1 MEKKLYIPT
10 TTRNFQNILSSESIS
25 PKSFYKERKFGDNRW
40 YSIPENN
47 MENVILLYDTLCYFN
62 RPKEDYE
69 DHPMLIEVTI
79 KEDNIKTLTQGV
91 YYCDRTIYLTPYN
104 SQFIFFCETDKAI
117 TLSISKSNI
126 ETKLLDLYQ
135 SRFIIKSITE
145 KYNNNFNLKDISN
158 LNTFE
163 IEKDIS
169 INKMKGLLYGYY
181 IGAILSTSKEAIE
194 KLNFLRYTFNELA
207 GINNKL
213 GLYQCEYRIDTNNI
227 QDEIQKQEDKIE
239 KEYLPL
245 PTKKNEIVVNDKNII
260 ALNTELVPDKLNQ
273 KLFKCWINDLLSSK
287 KYNGKINSFRKE
299 LSDDITKKA
308 RDLLTYQWE
317 NSYTQK
323 FLNKLRRHTRGES
336 FDVEWDNGL
345 LSSIAAVIIKGDD
358 WNKLL
363 TFMQTKGMYDYRLAF
378 SMYGALNG
386 FANLTRDFTDLLF
399 SYDSKYIADVYTEF
413 HGQLFGERL
422 DTNLKKEKP
431 THEAEETS
439 STQTPR
445 FDIFFKSICTKCP
458 TARKDENS
466 YKKYF
471 QEYGLTPDLL
481 NAIKQDKTLNKGKGV
496 QKGVISDIEKQ
507 LNPSNKKRR
516 KQKNEKD
523 SKSFKNFTNNM
534 IKDKLLIFTENKQ
547 TVEATAPVIIS
558 ASRSTDIPA
567 FYAKWFFNRLEKGY
581 CVWYNPFNQEPSYI
595 SFKNCKVIVFWTKNP
610 KPIIPY
616 LHKLEEQGIHYYF
629 QVTLNDYTLEKFEPN
644 VPSVS
649 ERIETFKELSNRIGK
664 ERVIWRFDPLILTAN
679 ITPRT
684 LLSRIWKIGNQLKG
698 YTNKLVFSFIDVNS
712 YRKVQNNL
720 VKETND
726 FNKGNI
732 DTAEINQTQRQ
743 EIAEGLAKLRDIW
756 KKEGWDLTLATC
768 AEDID
773 LNYLGIEHNRC
784 IDGELMKQV
793 FSEDKALLYYLQ
805 TGVLPEPDI
814 FGEIPAIPLKSKN
827 LKDKGQRK
835 LCGCMVSKDIGMYN
849 TCKHL
854 CVYCYANTSRNMVL
868 NNESKH
874 SDNSESII
882 K

>member
-245 PTKKNEIVVNDKNII
+245 PTKKKEIVVNDKNII

-323 FLNKLRRHTRGES
+323 FLNKLRRHTRGDS
-336 FDVEWDNGL
+336 FDVDWDN
-345 LSSIAAVIIKGDD
+345 
-358 WNKLL
+358 
-363 TFMQTKGMYDYRLAF
+363 
-378 SMYGALNG
+378 
-386 FANLTRDFTDLLF
+386 
-399 SYDSKYIADVYTEF
+399 
-413 HGQLFGERL
+413 
-422 DTNLKKEKP
+422 
-431 THEAEETS
+431 
-439 STQTPR
+439 
-445 FDIFFKSICTKCP
+445 
-458 TARKDENS
+458 
-466 YKKYF
+466 
-471 QEYGLTPDLL
+471 
-481 NAIKQDKTLNKGKGV
+481 
-496 QKGVISDIEKQ
+496 
-507 LNPSNKKRR
+507 
-516 KQKNEKD
+516 
-523 SKSFKNFTNNM
+523 
-534 IKDKLLIFTENKQ
+534 
-547 TVEATAPVIIS
+547 
-558 ASRSTDIPA
+558 
-567 FYAKWFFNRLEKGY
+567 
-581 CVWYNPFNQEPSYI
+581 
-595 SFKNCKVIVFWTKNP
+595 
-610 KPIIPY
+610 
-616 LHKLEEQGIHYYF
+616 
-629 QVTLNDYTLEKFEPN
+629 
-644 VPSVS
+644 
-649 ERIETFKELSNRIGK
+649 
-664 ERVIWRFDPLILTAN
+664 
-679 ITPRT
+679 
-684 LLSRIWKIGNQLKG
+684 
-698 YTNKLVFSFIDVNS
+698 
-712 YRKVQNNL
+712 
-720 VKETND
+720 
-726 FNKGNI
+726 
-732 DTAEINQTQRQ
+732 
-743 EIAEGLAKLRDIW
+743 
-756 KKEGWDLTLATC
+756 
-768 AEDID
+768 
-773 LNYLGIEHNRC
+773 
-784 IDGELMKQV
+784 
-793 FSEDKALLYYLQ
+793 
-805 TGVLPEPDI
+805 
-814 FGEIPAIPLKSKN
+814 
-827 LKDKGQRK
+827 
-835 LCGCMVSKDIGMYN
+835 
-849 TCKHL
+849 
-854 CVYCYANTSRNMVL
+854 
-868 NNESKH
+868 
-874 SDNSESII
+874 
-882 K
+882 

>member
-378 SMYGALNG
+378 AMYGVLNG
-386 FANLTRDFTDLLF
+386 FANLTCDFINKLYSF
-399 SYDSKYIADVYTEF
+399 SRVYKHEIYKEF
-413 HGQLFGERL
+413 HRQLFKE
-422 DTNLKKEKP
+422 DPSSTNKNLSTKENKEKSISNSFSSMILQAWERIKVGKRYQGEKYLKEALIENGSNQQIDLFMKLLSNKP
-431 THEAEETS
+431 KWGKQSNAFKDLTKELNFSAKSIKSTH
-439 STQTPR
+439 TQNRLPFENTER
-445 FDIFFKSICTKCP
+445 FDSYPKFNLDNLEYILQEIENCTS
-458 TARKDENS
+458 T
-466 YKKYF
+466 
-471 QEYGLTPDLL
+471 LT
-481 NAIKQDKTLNKGKGV
+481 
-496 QKGVISDIEKQ
+496 
-507 LNPSNKKRR
+507 
-516 KQKNEKD
+516 NE
-523 SKSFKNFTNNM
+523 
-534 IKDKLLIFTENKQ
+534 
-547 TVEATAPVIIS
+547 V
-558 ASRSTDIPA
+558 R
-567 FYAKWFFNRLEKGY
+567 
-581 CVWYNPFNQEPSYI
+581 
-595 SFKNCKVIVFWTKNP
+595 
-610 KPIIPY
+610 
-616 LHKLEEQGIHYYF
+616 
-629 QVTLNDYTLEKFEPN
+629 
-644 VPSVS
+644 
-649 ERIETFKELSNRIGK
+649 
-664 ERVIWRFDPLILTAN
+664 
-679 ITPRT
+679 
-684 LLSRIWKIGNQLKG
+684 NQLKKDLEWTLDPPFSKTCSNEEAIQNFHDKLNDG
-698 YTNKLVFSFIDVNS
+698 KNQPVGCRGGDQRWINKIYKDLDIETIITHLKEVF
-712 YRKVQNNL
+712 
-720 VKETND
+720 
-726 FNKGNI
+726 
-732 DTAEINQTQRQ
+732 
-743 EIAEGLAKLRDIW
+743 
-756 KKEGWDLTLATC
+756 
-768 AEDID
+768 
-773 LNYLGIEHNRC
+773 
-784 IDGELMKQV
+784 
-793 FSEDKALLYYLQ
+793 
-805 TGVLPEPDI
+805 
-814 FGEIPAIPLKSKN
+814 
-827 LKDKGQRK
+827 
-835 LCGCMVSKDIGMYN
+835 
-849 TCKHL
+849 
-854 CVYCYANTSRNMVL
+854 
-868 NNESKH
+868 
-874 SDNSESII
+874 
-882 K
+882 